1 MRTDLSAGFEDA
13 ARVPRIPNQILD
25 PSLSLSGKER
35 NHLFWNRS
43 GERFDDI
50 SAVSGLDHAGDAR
63 VSALFDFDH
72 DGWLD
77 VAIANSNAPKLVL
90 FRNEIGAMGAR
101 GRSIVIELEGG
112 NHSPEPRPGWSNR
125 DGIGARIRVFIG
137 DDVIVREYRAGE
149 GFAGQNS
156 PRILIGIGAR
166 EAVDRVEVR
175 WPSGRVQETR
185 EVAAGTL
192 LRFSETEEA
201 GASGVTR
208 TAYRPVGS
216 FPRPLPKPATA
227 NQALLAELASG
238 AGPNALRVF
247 TSMASW
253 CEACREELP
262 QLTLLRQQFSREELS
277 LYAVPTDS
285 NDTREKLE
293 AWQAKHSPD
302 YELLI
307 EATPEQVA
315 GFKDTLV
322 RQLRRD
328 ALPASI
334 VTDARG
340 RTLEGGWGVPTV
352 SQIRRLRSR

>member
-1 MRTDLSAGFEDA
+1 VRTDLSAGFEDA
-13 ARVPRIPNQILD
+13 VRVPRIPNQILD

-43 GERFDDI
+43 GEKFDDI
-50 SAVSGLDHAGDAR
+50 SAVSGLDHEGDAR
-63 VSALFDFDH
+63 VSALFDFDR

-90 FRNEIGAMGAR
+90 FRNEIAATGAS

-125 DGIGARIRVFIG
+125 DGIGSRIRVFAG
-137 DDVIVREYRAGE
+137 DDVIVREHRAGE

-185 EVAAGTL
+185 DVAAGTL
-192 LRFSETEEA
+192 LRFAEAEETDPSA
-201 GASGVTR
+201 VTR
-208 TAYRPVGS
+208 TAYRTAGA
-216 FPRPLPKPATA
+216 FPQTLPKRASV
-227 NQALLAELASG
+227 NQALLARLGSDSH
-238 AGPNALRVF
+238 PNALRVF
-247 TSMASW
+247 TSLATW

-262 QLTLLRQQFSREELS
+262 QLALLRQQFSREELS

-293 AWQAKHSPD
+293 AWQAKHSPN

-307 EATPEQVA
+307 EATPDQIA

-322 RQLRRD
+322 AELRRD

-334 VTDARG
+334 VTDAEG
-340 RTLEGGWGVPTV
+340 RTLDAGWGVPTV
-352 SQIRRLRSR
+352 SLIRRLLSR